1 MRQVVGTTTTVLEP
15 SWDVDHDYSSR
26 VHHTEQDSNERLTP
40 AEEELITQLTSAL
53 EEVANPIQNV
63 TDMSTVA
70 DAGSETVK
78 EISTPDIVEDFFD
91 FGMDSVIFD
100 ETKCPVASEEIKSTV
115 MSEESLKVLE
125 ENSLVVSPLRKD
137 QILDYLQDQV
147 TSTSP
152 QSVFESESG
161 YDSSSSPT
169 YFASDD
175 EQNIDF
181 DMDSFSELFPALF

>member
-1 MRQVVGTTTTVLEP
+1 MVGTTATVLEP

-53 EEVANPIQNV
+53 EEVANPIQNI
-63 TDMSTVA
+63 TNMSTGA
-70 DAGSETVK
+70 DTEFETVK

-91 FGMDSVIFD
+91 FGMGSGIFD
-100 ETKCPVASEEIKSTV
+100 ETKLPVTSEKTKPPV
-115 MSEESLKVLE
+115 MSEE
-125 ENSLVVSPLRKD
+125 NPMVVSPLRKD

-175 EQNIDF
+175 EQNIEF

>member
-1 MRQVVGTTTTVLEP
+1 MREVVGTTAAVLEP

-26 VHHTEQDSNERLTP
+26 VHHTKQDSNERLTP

-53 EEVANPIQNV
+53 EEVANPIQII
-63 TDMSTVA
+63 TDMSTKA
-70 DAGSETVK
+70 DTESETVK

-91 FGMDSVIFD
+91 FGMDSGIFN
-100 ETKCPVASEEIKSTV
+100 ESKLPVTAEEKSTV
-115 MSEESLKVLE
+115 ISEESLKGLE
-125 ENSLVVSPLRKD
+125 ENPIVVSPLRKD

-147 TSTSP
+147 SSTSP

-175 EQNIDF
+175 EQTIDF

>member
-1 MRQVVGTTTTVLEP
+1 MRQVVGTTATVLEP

-26 VHHTEQDSNERLTP
+26 VHHTKQDSNERLTP

-53 EEVANPIQNV
+53 EEVANPIQIIR
-63 TDMSTVA
+63 DMSTIA
-70 DAGSETVK
+70 DTGSETVK

-91 FGMDSVIFD
+91 FDMDSGLYN
-100 ETKCPVASEEIKSTV
+100 ETKLPVTSEEKSTV
-115 MSEESLKVLE
+115 LSEESLKGLN
-125 ENSLVVSPLRKD
+125 ENSVVVSPLRKD

-175 EQNIDF
+175 EQTIDF

>member
-1 MRQVVGTTTTVLEP
+1 MGTTATVLEP
-15 SWDVDHDYSSR
+15 SWDVDHDYSSK

-53 EEVANPIQNV
+53 EEVANPIHNI
-63 TDMSTVA
+63 TNMSTVA
-70 DAGSETVK
+70 DSESETVK

-91 FGMDSVIFD
+91 FGMDSGILD
-100 ETKCPVASEEIKSTV
+100 ETKLPVTSEKIESSI
-115 MSEESLKVLE
+115 MSEDNLRVLE
-125 ENSLVVSPLRKD
+125 ENPEVVSPLRKD

>member
-1 MRQVVGTTTTVLEP
+1 MVGTTATVLEP
-15 SWDVDHDYSSR
+15 SGDVDHDYSSR
-26 VHHTEQDSNERLTP
+26 VHHTKQDSNERLTP

-53 EEVANPIQNV
+53 EEVANPIQII
-63 TDMSTVA
+63 TDMSTKA
-70 DAGSETVK
+70 DTESETVK
-78 EISTPDIVEDFFD
+78 EITTPDIVEDFFD
-91 FGMDSVIFD
+91 FGMDSGIFN
-100 ETKCPVASEEIKSTV
+100 ESKLPATAEKKSTV
-115 MSEESLKVLE
+115 ITEESLKGLE
-125 ENSLVVSPLRKD
+125 ENSMVVSPLRKD

-147 TSTSP
+147 SSTSP

-175 EQNIDF
+175 EQTIDF

>member
-1 MRQVVGTTTTVLEP
+1 MREVVGTTATVLEP

-26 VHHTEQDSNERLTP
+26 VHHTKQDSNERLTP

-53 EEVANPIQNV
+53 EEVANPIQII
-63 TDMSTVA
+63 TDMSTKA
-70 DAGSETVK
+70 DTESETVK

-91 FGMDSVIFD
+91 FGMDSGIFN
-100 ETKCPVASEEIKSTV
+100 ESKLPVTAEEKSTV
-115 MSEESLKVLE
+115 ISEESLKGLE
-125 ENSLVVSPLRKD
+125 ENPMVVSPLRKD

-147 TSTSP
+147 SSTSP

-175 EQNIDF
+175 EQTIDF